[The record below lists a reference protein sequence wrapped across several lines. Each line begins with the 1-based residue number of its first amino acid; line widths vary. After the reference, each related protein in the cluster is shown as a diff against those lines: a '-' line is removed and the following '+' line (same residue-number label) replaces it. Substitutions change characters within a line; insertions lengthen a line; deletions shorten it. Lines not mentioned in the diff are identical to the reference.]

1 MSDSP
6 IGEALHQLLHAYKR
20 ALQQSYQARGID
32 FGIGHIRSLKVINA
46 HQATPASPCTAR
58 QIVAR
63 LQRDKAQIAR
73 LVKDLLAAELID
85 KHDNPE
91 DRRSQILRLTPVG
104 EAMLARIQEAEQHAS
119 LRMARGLSQDEMHA
133 FVRLAK
139 SMTGNLKP

>member
-1 MSDSP
+1 MTDSP

-20 ALQQSYQARGID
+20 AMQQSYQAHGID
-32 FGIGHIRSLKVINA
+32 FGIGHIRSLKVIRA
-46 HQATPASPCTAR
+46 HQASPESPCTAQ

-85 KHDNPE
+85 RHDNPD
-91 DRRSQILRLTPVG
+91 DRRSQILRLTPAG
-104 EAMLARIQEAEQHAS
+104 EAMLRRIQDAEQHAS
-119 LRMARGLSQDEMHA
+119 LRLSRGLSQDDLHS
-133 FVRLAK
+133 FIRLAK